1 MAKQRKS
8 RKRNRQKMLLIV
20 SAVVVCVI
28 LAATAGVFYSFRTA
42 VAEKGGML
50 YVRPGMTADAFADTL
65 AVRFGEKLSDH
76 VMLLSKIKNLDLS
89 HRVGAYQ
96 IEKGATSIEVWRKVS
111 MGAQTPVK
119 FTFNN
124 MRTVEEFAE
133 AASQELAMTKEGL
146 LPLLCDSAKCAE
158 RGFTPQTIPAM
169 LIPDTYEVYWSV
181 SPSGLLDKL
190 QQSYEQ
196 FWNAARLEKARK
208 IGLSPVEVATLASIV
223 DSETANNAE
232 KGTIARLY
240 LNRIERGIKLQS
252 DPTVKFAVGDNGL
265 RRILNKHLAVDSPY
279 NTYMYEGLP
288 PGPIRF
294 PEKRTL
300 EAVLDAPENNYLYM
314 CAKEDFSGSHRFTA
328 SYSEH
333 LANAR
338 RYQQELNKRG
348 IR

>member
-42 VAEKGGML
+42 VAEKSGML

-111 MGAQTPVK
+111 TGAQTPVK

-133 AASQELAMTKEGL
+133 AASQELAMTKEDL

-169 LIPDTYEVYWSV
+169 LIPDTLHKCRE
-181 SPSGLLDKL
+181 
-190 QQSYEQ
+190 
-196 FWNAARLEKARK
+196 
-208 IGLSPVEVATLASIV
+208 LSLIH
-223 DSETANNAE
+223 
-232 KGTIARLY
+232 I
-240 LNRIERGIKLQS
+240 
-252 DPTVKFAVGDNGL
+252 
-265 RRILNKHLAVDSPY
+265 
-279 NTYMYEGLP
+279 
-288 PGPIRF
+288 
-294 PEKRTL
+294 
-300 EAVLDAPENNYLYM
+300 
-314 CAKEDFSGSHRFTA
+314 
-328 SYSEH
+328 
-333 LANAR
+333 
-338 RYQQELNKRG
+338 
-348 IR
+348 